1 MSSRQSIGETFRS
14 VRQEI
19 KKVEF
24 SDKILDLISIIGVV
38 LFIVSF
44 ISVFLTNKFN
54 IVNIVFLLYP
64 LAVGGLAAAFR
75 MKRRDKP
82 EDTPKM
88 FREWLIIMG
97 VITVIAILMII
108 IAHILF

>member
-1 MSSRQSIGETFRS
+1 MSSRQSIGETLRS
-14 VRQEI
+14 VRQEMG
-19 KKVEF
+19 KVEF
-24 SDKILDLISIIGVV
+24 SDKILDLISIVGVG

-44 ISVFLTNKFN
+44 ISVFVSSKFN
-54 IVNIVFLLYP
+54 AVNIVFMLYP

-75 MKRRDKP
+75 MKKRDKP
-82 EDTPKM
+82 EEIPKM

-97 VITVIAILMII
+97 AITVLCILVII

>member
-1 MSSRQSIGETFRS
+1 MSSRQKIGETLRS
-14 VRQEI
+14 VRKEI
-19 KKVEF
+19 GKFEF

-38 LFIVSF
+38 LFIISF
-44 ISVFLTNKFN
+44 LSVFLSEKFN
-54 IVNIVFLLYP
+54 IVNIVFMIYP

-82 EDTPKM
+82 EETPKM
-88 FREWLIIMG
+88 FREWLIVMG
-97 VITVIAILMII
+97 SITVIGIIVII

>member
-1 MSSRQSIGETFRS
+1 QNIGETLRS
-14 VRQEI
+14 VRREI
-19 KKVEF
+19 RKFEF
-24 SDKILDLISIIGVV
+24 SDKVLDLISIIGVV
-38 LFIVSF
+38 LFMISF
-44 ISVFLTNKFN
+44 ISVFLSKKFN
-54 IVNIVFLLYP
+54 IVNIVFMLYP

-82 EDTPKM
+82 EETPKM

-97 VITVIAILMII
+97 SITAIGLIMII

>member
-1 MSSRQSIGETFRS
+1 MSSRQSIGETLRS

-24 SDKILDLISIIGVV
+24 SDKILDLISIVGVA
-38 LFIVSF
+38 LFIISF
-44 ISVFLTNKFN
+44 ISVFLSEKFN

-88 FREWLIIMG
+88 FREWLIVMSI
-97 VITVIAILMII
+97 ITFIGILMII